1 MGEDR
6 REIRTMC
13 HEVRASPAEDGKG
26 WRFEGYA
33 AVFDSLSEDLGGFR
47 ERIARGAFTQAL
59 TRGDDVRA
67 LFNHDANY
75 VLGRTTAGTLRLS
88 EDDHGLRFEV
98 DAPDV
103 GWVRDL
109 RESVKRGDI
118 NQCSFQFTVDKESWD
133 ESDKLNV
140 VRTLEDVRLYDVSLV
155 TYPAYAATSASAR
168 SLKRDEDKPDCWRR
182 KLGARMLALKEKA

>member
-1 MGEDR
+1 
-6 REIRTMC
+6 MC

-133 ESDKLNV
+133 EADKQNV

-168 SLKRDEDKPDCWRR
+168 SLKREEDKPDCWRR